1 MAKSVLVAYVLWA
14 VGGWFGLHH
23 LYLRRDLHAFL
34 TWSTLG
40 GYFGIGLLRDLA
52 RIPEYVADCNED
64 EKFIGKFVQQLKEN
78 EKVLQKFN
86 PKFNLFGTS
95 LSRHSFECIQFFS
108 MRDAGTVTRTIH
120 NMLPSRYTFIKME

>member
-1 MAKSVLVAYVLWA
+1 MAKSVLVAYVLWL
-14 VGGWFGLHH
+14 VGGFFGLHH

-64 EKFIGKFVQQLKEN
+64 EKFIRKFVQQLKEN
-78 EKVLQKFN
+78 DKVRRKFN
-86 PKFNLFGTS
+86 PNFILNRYFLVTS
-95 LSRHSFECIQFFS
+95 LFECIPVLFN
-108 MRDAGTVTRTIH
+108 T
-120 NMLPSRYTFIKME
+120 